1 MTATIGVNTF
11 VWYSPLTDENLRTII
26 PRVAGWGFETIELVL
41 ENPGDWNPE
50 LAAELVREHGIQ
62 PAVSAVVP
70 PGRNIVA
77 ASHDEITRTQD
88 YYRHCVD
95 VARVVGARI
104 VGGPMY
110 TAVGRT
116 WRVSADE
123 RRKLLRDYAEG
134 MKPVADAAGE
144 AGVVLAVE
152 ALNRYE
158 TSFINT
164 TEQLLEAIDPLPA
177 ESVGLL
183 FDTYHANIEE
193 KDPAAALRSAAPRL
207 RAMQVCANDRGTPG
221 EDHID
226 WTAYGKVLH
235 DIDYQGAMSIETFT
249 PENEIIA
256 TAASIWRQLAP
267 SPDAL
272 AQQGLAFLKQWRSTW
287 AS

>member
-1 MTATIGVNTF
+1 MPATIGVNTF
-11 VWYSPLTDENLRTII
+11 VWYSPLTDDNLRVVI
-26 PRVAGWGFETIELVL
+26 PKVAEWGFETIELVL
-41 ENPGDWNPE
+41 ENPGDWSPE
-50 LAAELVREHGIQ
+50 LARDLVREHGIQ

-77 ASHDEITRTQD
+77 AGDEEIARTQD
-88 YYRHCVD
+88 FYRHCVD
-95 VARVVGARI
+95 VAGIVGARI

-123 RRKLLRDYAEG
+123 RRTLLREYVEN
-134 MKPVADAAGE
+134 MKPVADAAGD
-144 AGVVLAVE
+144 AGIVLAVE

-193 KDPAAALRSAAPRL
+193 KDPAAALRMAAPRL

-226 WTAYGKVLH
+226 WEAYGAVLR
-235 DIDYQGAMSIETFT
+235 DINYEGAMSIETFT
-249 PENEIIA
+249 PDNEIIA

-272 AQQGLAFLKQWRSTW
+272 ARDGLAFLQGWRSSW
-287 AS
+287 AR